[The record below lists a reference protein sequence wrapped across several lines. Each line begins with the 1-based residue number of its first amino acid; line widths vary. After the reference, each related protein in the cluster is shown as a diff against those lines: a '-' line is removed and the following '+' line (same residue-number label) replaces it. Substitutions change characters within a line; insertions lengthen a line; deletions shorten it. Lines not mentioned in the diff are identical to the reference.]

1 MQCNMNIIIKEMKP
15 TAWQI
20 SISGSR
26 LPITEETIHRES
38 HINISIQP
46 DLPSRASELDGS
58 HLLPLIIIQQAED

>member
-1 MQCNMNIIIKEMKP
+1 MKP

-58 HLLPLIIIQQAED
+58 HLLPLIIT